1 MDFDEGELVN
11 GPGGQVV
18 EVKDVAIAAINEE
31 IVRKPEDNP
40 SLTVNHPEDNLAH
53 SITHPQFLRSN
64 STSVS
69 HFFYLIDINS

>member
-11 GPGGQVV
+11 GPGGQI
-18 EVKDVAIAAINEE
+18 EVKDVVVAAINEE
-31 IVRKPEDNP
+31 VQKLDDNP
-40 SLTVNHPEDNLAH
+40 SLTINHPEDNLAH

-69 HFFYLIDINS
+69 HFF